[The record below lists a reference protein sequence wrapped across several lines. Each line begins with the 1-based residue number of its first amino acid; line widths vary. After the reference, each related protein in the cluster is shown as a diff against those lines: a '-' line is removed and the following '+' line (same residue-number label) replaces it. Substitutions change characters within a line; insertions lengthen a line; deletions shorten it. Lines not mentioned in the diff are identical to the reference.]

1 MLTENLRKNFYHSK
15 SRGADMAK
23 KGGLGTGLDALFQ
36 DNSPIESEKS
46 IITLSVNEVEPN
58 REQPRKEFDE
68 KALSEL
74 SKSIEKNGVIQPIL
88 VRPVAGS
95 VYQIVAGERRWRA
108 ARMAGLQE
116 VPVVIRE
123 MSDEDAAVFAL
134 IENLQREDLNPVEEA
149 EGIRSLIEE
158 FGMTQEEAADRVGK
172 SRTAVTNTLRLLK
185 LPANI
190 LSMVAQGKITAG
202 HARALIS
209 LSDEG
214 EMLRIA
220 NAVIDNNLTV
230 REVEKT
236 VKTSLSGEKSKPSKR
251 EKKRD
256 KYYDEVELALTEALG
271 RKVKIY
277 LSKGG
282 KGTLEFEFFGKEDLS
297 KLAKEFEK

>member
-1 MLTENLRKNFYHSK
+1 
-15 SRGADMAK
+15 MAK

-46 IITLSVNEVEPN
+46 VITLSVNEVEPN

-88 VRPVAGS
+88 VRPVTGGA
-95 VYQIVAGERRWRA
+95 YQIVAGERRWRA

-185 LPANI
+185 LPADI
-190 LSMVAQGKITAG
+190 LSMVAKGKITAG

-236 VKTSLSGEKSKPSKR
+236 VKTSLSGEKAKPSKR
-251 EKKRD
+251 DKKRD

-297 KLAKEFEK
+297 KLAKEFDK

>member
-1 MLTENLRKNFYHSK
+1 
-15 SRGADMAK
+15 MAK

-88 VRPVAGS
+88 VRPVTGGA
-95 VYQIVAGERRWRA
+95 YQIVAGERRWRA

-185 LPANI
+185 LPQNI
-190 LSMVAQGKITAG
+190 LSMVAKGKITAG

-236 VKTSLSGEKSKPSKR
+236 VKTSLSGEKAKPSKR

-256 KYYDEVELALTEALG
+256 KYYDEVELALTQTLG

-297 KLAKEFEK
+297 KLAKEFDK

>member
-1 MLTENLRKNFYHSK
+1 
-15 SRGADMAK
+15 MAK

-88 VRPVAGS
+88 VRPVTGGA
-95 VYQIVAGERRWRA
+95 YQIVAGERRWRA
-108 ARMAGLQE
+108 ARMAGLTE

-209 LSDEG
+209 LEDEG
-214 EMLRIA
+214 EMMRIA
-220 NAVIDNNLTV
+220 NAVTDNNLTV
-230 REVEKT
+230 REVEKI
-236 VKTSLSGEKSKPSKR
+236 VKTSLAGEKSKPSKR

-256 KYYDEVELALTEALG
+256 KYYDEVELALTQALG

-282 KGTLEFEFFGKEDLS
+282 KGTLEFEFFGKEDLQ
-297 KLAKEFEK
+297 KLAKEFDK

>member
-1 MLTENLRKNFYHSK
+1 
-15 SRGADMAK
+15 MAK

-46 IITLSVNEVEPN
+46 VITLSVNEVEPN

-88 VRPVAGS
+88 VRPVTGGA
-95 VYQIVAGERRWRA
+95 YQIVAGERRWRA
-108 ARMAGLQE
+108 ARMAGLTE

-185 LPANI
+185 LPADI
-190 LSMVAQGKITAG
+190 LSMVAKGKITAG

-236 VKTSLSGEKSKPSKR
+236 VKTSLSGEKAKPSKR

-297 KLAKEFEK
+297 KLAKEFDK

>member
-1 MLTENLRKNFYHSK
+1 
-15 SRGADMAK
+15 MAK

-46 IITLSVNEVEPN
+46 IITLSINEVEPN
-58 REQPRKEFDE
+58 REQPRKEFNE
-68 KALSEL
+68 SALSEL
-74 SKSIEKNGVIQPIL
+74 SKSIEKNGIIQPIL
-88 VRPVAGS
+88 VRPVAGGS
-95 VYQIVAGERRWRA
+95 YQIVAGERRWRA
-108 ARMAGLQE
+108 ARMAGLME
-116 VPVVIRE
+116 IPVVIRE
-123 MSDEDAAVFAL
+123 MSDEEAAVFAL

-185 LPANI
+185 LPENI
-190 LSMVAQGKITAG
+190 LSMVAKGKITAG

-209 LSDEG
+209 LEDEG
-214 EMLRIA
+214 RMLKIA

-230 REVEKT
+230 REVEKM
-236 VKTSLSGEKSKPSKR
+236 VKTALAGENAKPKKR

-256 KYYDEVELALTEALG
+256 QFYDEVELALTQTLG
-271 RKVKIY
+271 RQVKIY

-282 KGTLEFEFFGKEDLS
+282 KGTLEFEFFGKEDLN
-297 KLAKEFEK
+297 KLAKEFDK

>member
-1 MLTENLRKNFYHSK
+1 
-15 SRGADMAK
+15 MAK

-58 REQPRKEFDE
+58 REQPRKEFNE
-68 KALSEL
+68 SALSEL

-88 VRPVAGS
+88 VRPKAGGA
-95 VYQIVAGERRWRA
+95 YQIVAGERRWRA
-108 ARMAGLQE
+108 SRMAGLTE
-116 VPVVIRE
+116 IPVVIRE
-123 MSDEDAAVFAL
+123 MSDEEAAVFAL

-185 LPANI
+185 LPENI
-190 LSMVAQGKITAG
+190 LSMVAKGKITAG

-209 LSDEG
+209 LEDEG
-214 EMLRIA
+214 KMLKIA

-236 VKTSLSGEKSKPSKR
+236 VKTAIAGESAKPQKR

-256 KYYDEVELALTEALG
+256 KYYDEVELALTETLG

-282 KGTLEFEFFGKEDLS
+282 KGTLEFEFFGKEDLN
-297 KLAKEFEK
+297 KLAKEFDK

>member
-1 MLTENLRKNFYHSK
+1 
-15 SRGADMAK
+15 MAK

-46 IITLSVNEVEPN
+46 VMTLSVNEVEPN

-68 KALSEL
+68 NALLEL

-88 VRPVAGS
+88 VRPITGGN
-95 VYQIVAGERRWRA
+95 YQIVAGERRWRA
-108 ARMAGLQE
+108 ARMAGLTE

-123 MSDEDAAVFAL
+123 MSDEEAAVFAL
-134 IENLQREDLNPVEEA
+134 IENLQREDLNPIEEA
-149 EGIRSLIEE
+149 IGIRSLIDE
-158 FGMTQEEAADRVGK
+158 FGMTQDEAADRVGK
-172 SRTAVTNTLRLLK
+172 SRVAVTNTLRLLK
-185 LPANI
+185 LPQNI
-190 LSMVAQGKITAG
+190 TDMVAKGKITAG

-209 LSDEG
+209 LEDEG
-214 EMLRIA
+214 RMLKIA

-230 REVEKT
+230 REVEKM
-236 VKTSLSGEKSKPSKR
+236 VKTELAGEKSKPQKR

-256 KYYDEVELALTEALG
+256 KYYDEVELALTQTLG

-282 KGTLEFEFFGKEDLS
+282 KGTLEFEFFGKEDLT
-297 KLAKEFEK
+297 KLAKEFDK

>member
-1 MLTENLRKNFYHSK
+1 
-15 SRGADMAK
+15 MAK

-88 VRPVAGS
+88 VRPVTGGA
-95 VYQIVAGERRWRA
+95 YQIVAGERRWRA
-108 ARMAGLQE
+108 ARMAGLTE

-209 LSDEG
+209 LEDEG
-214 EMLRIA
+214 EMMRIA
-220 NAVIDNNLTV
+220 NAVVDNGLTV
-230 REVEKT
+230 REVEKI
-236 VKTSLSGEKSKPSKR
+236 VKTSLAGEKSKPSKR

-256 KYYDEVELALTEALG
+256 KYYDEVELALTEVLG

-282 KGTLEFEFFGKEDLS
+282 KGTLEFEFFGKEDLQ
-297 KLAKEFEK
+297 KLAKEFDK

>member
-1 MLTENLRKNFYHSK
+1 
-15 SRGADMAK
+15 MAK

-88 VRPVAGS
+88 VRPVTGGA
-95 VYQIVAGERRWRA
+95 YRIVAGERRWRA

-134 IENLQREDLNPVEEA
+134 IENLQREDLNPIEEA

-190 LSMVAQGKITAG
+190 LSMVAQGKITVG
-202 HARALIS
+202 HARALIP
-209 LSDEG
+209 LEEEG

-220 NAVIDNNLTV
+220 NAVVDNGLTV

-236 VKTSLSGEKSKPSKR
+236 VKTALAGEKSKPAKR

-256 KYYDEVELALTEALG
+256 KYYDEVELALTQTLG

>member
-1 MLTENLRKNFYHSK
+1 
-15 SRGADMAK
+15 MAK

-46 IITLSVNEVEPN
+46 IITLSINEVEPN
-58 REQPRKEFDE
+58 REQPRKEFNE
-68 KALSEL
+68 SALSEL
-74 SKSIEKNGVIQPIL
+74 SKSIEKNGIIQPIL
-88 VRPVAGS
+88 VRPKAGGS
-95 VYQIVAGERRWRA
+95 YQIVAGERRWRA
-108 ARMAGLQE
+108 ARMAGLTE
-116 VPVVIRE
+116 IPVVIRE
-123 MSDEDAAVFAL
+123 MSDEEAAVFAL
-134 IENLQREDLNPVEEA
+134 IENLQREDLNPIEEA

-185 LPANI
+185 LPENI
-190 LSMVAQGKITAG
+190 LSMVAKGKITAG

-209 LSDEG
+209 LEDEG
-214 EMLRIA
+214 RMLKIA

-230 REVEKT
+230 REVEKM
-236 VKTSLSGEKSKPSKR
+236 VKTALAGEKASPKKR

-256 KYYDEVELALTEALG
+256 NFYDEVELALTQTLG
-271 RKVKIY
+271 RQVKIY

-297 KLAKEFEK
+297 KLAKEFDK

>member
-1 MLTENLRKNFYHSK
+1 
-15 SRGADMAK
+15 MAK

-46 IITLSVNEVEPN
+46 IMTLSINEIEPN

-68 KALSEL
+68 KALAEL

-88 VRPVAGS
+88 VRPASIGT
-95 VYQIVAGERRWRA
+95 YQIVAGERRWRA
-108 ARMAGLQE
+108 ARMAGLTE

-123 MSDEDAAVFAL
+123 MSDEEAAVFAL
-134 IENLQREDLNPVEEA
+134 IENLQREDLNPIEEA

-185 LPANI
+185 LPESVI
-190 LSMVAQGKITAG
+190 SMVSKGKITAG
-202 HARALIS
+202 HARALVS
-209 LSDEG
+209 LDDEDKI
-214 EMLRIA
+214 LKIA
-220 NAVIDNNLTV
+220 NAVIDNSLTV
-230 REVEKT
+230 REVEKM
-236 VKTSLSGEKSKPSKR
+236 VKTASAGENAKPAKR

-256 KYYDEVELALTEALG
+256 RYYDEVELALTQALG

-282 KGTLEFEFFGKEDLS
+282 KGTLEFDFFGKEDLTR
-297 KLAKEFEK
+297 LANDLDK

>member
-1 MLTENLRKNFYHSK
+1 
-15 SRGADMAK
+15 MAK

-46 IITLSVNEVEPN
+46 IITLSINEVEPN
-58 REQPRKEFDE
+58 REQPRKEFNE
-68 KALSEL
+68 SALSEL

-88 VRPVAGS
+88 VRPKAGGA
-95 VYQIVAGERRWRA
+95 YQIVAGERRWRA
-108 ARMAGLQE
+108 SRMAGLTE
-116 VPVVIRE
+116 IPVVIRE
-123 MSDEDAAVFAL
+123 MSDEEAAVFAL

-185 LPANI
+185 LPENI
-190 LSMVAQGKITAG
+190 LSMVAKGKITAG

-209 LSDEG
+209 LEDEG
-214 EMLRIA
+214 KMLKIA
-220 NAVIDNNLTV
+220 NAIIDNNLTV
-230 REVEKT
+230 REVEKM
-236 VKTSLSGEKSKPSKR
+236 VKTALAGESAKPQKR

-256 KYYDEVELALTEALG
+256 KYYDEVELALTDTLG

-282 KGTLEFEFFGKEDLS
+282 KGTLEFEFFGKEDLN
-297 KLAKEFEK
+297 KLAKEFDK

>member
-1 MLTENLRKNFYHSK
+1 
-15 SRGADMAK
+15 MAK

-88 VRPVAGS
+88 VRPVTGGA
-95 VYQIVAGERRWRA
+95 YQIVAGERRWRA
-108 ARMAGLQE
+108 ARMAGLTE

-185 LPANI
+185 LPRNI
-190 LSMVAQGKITAG
+190 LSMVAKGKITAG

-236 VKTSLSGEKSKPSKR
+236 VKTSLSGEKAKPSKR

-256 KYYDEVELALTEALG
+256 KYYDEVELALTQALG

-297 KLAKEFEK
+297 KLAKEFDK

>member
-1 MLTENLRKNFYHSK
+1 
-15 SRGADMAK
+15 MAK

-58 REQPRKEFDE
+58 REQPRKKFDE

-74 SKSIEKNGVIQPIL
+74 SKSIEKNGVIQPVL
-88 VRPVAGS
+88 VRPSAGGA
-95 VYQIVAGERRWRA
+95 YQIVAGERRWRA
-108 ARMAGLQE
+108 ARMAGLAE
-116 VPVVIRE
+116 IPVVIRE

-185 LPANI
+185 LPQNI
-190 LSMVAQGKITAG
+190 LSMVSNGSITAG

-209 LSDEG
+209 LEDEG

-220 NAVIDNNLTV
+220 NAVIDNGLTV
-230 REVEKT
+230 RDVEKT
-236 VKTSLSGEKSKPSKR
+236 VKSALAGNAAKPKKT

-256 KYYDEVELALTEALG
+256 KYYDEVELALTHALG
-271 RKVKIY
+271 RKVRIY

-282 KGTLEFEFFGKEDLS
+282 KGTLEFEFYGKEDLK
-297 KLAKEFEK
+297 KLAKDFDK

>member
-1 MLTENLRKNFYHSK
+1 
-15 SRGADMAK
+15 MAK

-46 IITLSVNEVEPN
+46 IITLSINEVEPN
-58 REQPRKEFDE
+58 REQPRKEFNE
-68 KALSEL
+68 SALSEL

-88 VRPVAGS
+88 VRPLAGGS
-95 VYQIVAGERRWRA
+95 YQIVAGERRWRA
-108 ARMAGLQE
+108 ARMAGLTE
-116 VPVVIRE
+116 IPVVIRE

-134 IENLQREDLNPVEEA
+134 IENLQREDLNPIEEA

-172 SRTAVTNTLRLLK
+172 SRTAVTNILRLLK
-185 LPANI
+185 LPQNI
-190 LSMVAQGKITAG
+190 LSMVAKGKITSG

-209 LSDEG
+209 LEDEG
-214 EMLRIA
+214 EMLKIA
-220 NAVIDNNLTV
+220 NAVIDNSLTV
-230 REVEKT
+230 REVEKM
-236 VKTSLSGEKSKPSKR
+236 VKTALAGESAKPKKR

-256 KYYDEVELALTEALG
+256 KYYDEVELALTQTLG

-282 KGTLEFEFFGKEDLS
+282 KGTLEFEFFGKEDLN
-297 KLAKEFEK
+297 KLAKEFDK

>member
-1 MLTENLRKNFYHSK
+1 
-15 SRGADMAK
+15 MAK

-88 VRPVAGS
+88 VRPVTGGA
-95 VYQIVAGERRWRA
+95 YQIVAGERRWRA
-108 ARMAGLQE
+108 ARMAGLTE

-185 LPANI
+185 LPADI
-190 LSMVAQGKITAG
+190 LSMVAKGKITAG

-236 VKTSLSGEKSKPSKR
+236 VKTSLSGEKAKPSKR

-256 KYYDEVELALTEALG
+256 KYYDEVELALTEVLG

-297 KLAKEFEK
+297 KLAKEFDK

>member
-1 MLTENLRKNFYHSK
+1 
-15 SRGADMAK
+15 MAK

-46 IITLSVNEVEPN
+46 IITLSINEVEPN
-58 REQPRKEFDE
+58 REQPRKEFNE
-68 KALSEL
+68 SALSEL
-74 SKSIEKNGVIQPIL
+74 SKSIEKNGIIQPIL
-88 VRPVAGS
+88 VRPVAGGS
-95 VYQIVAGERRWRA
+95 YQIVAGERRWRA
-108 ARMAGLQE
+108 ARMAGITE
-116 VPVVIRE
+116 IPVVIRE
-123 MSDEDAAVFAL
+123 MSDEESAVFAL

-185 LPANI
+185 LPENI
-190 LSMVAQGKITAG
+190 LSMVAKGKITAG

-209 LSDEG
+209 LEDEG
-214 EMLRIA
+214 RMLKIA

-230 REVEKT
+230 REVEKM
-236 VKTSLSGEKSKPSKR
+236 VKTALAGENAKPKKR

-256 KYYDEVELALTEALG
+256 QFYDEVELALTQTLG
-271 RKVKIY
+271 RQVKIY

-282 KGTLEFEFFGKEDLS
+282 KGTLEFEFFGKEDLN
-297 KLAKEFEK
+297 KLAKEFDK

>member
-1 MLTENLRKNFYHSK
+1 
-15 SRGADMAK
+15 MAK

-58 REQPRKEFDE
+58 REQPRKEFNE
-68 KALSEL
+68 SALSEL

-88 VRPVAGS
+88 VRPKAGGA
-95 VYQIVAGERRWRA
+95 YQIVAGERRWRA
-108 ARMAGLQE
+108 SRMAGLTE
-116 VPVVIRE
+116 IPVVIRE
-123 MSDEDAAVFAL
+123 MSDEEAAVFAL

-185 LPANI
+185 LPENI
-190 LSMVAQGKITAG
+190 LSMVAKGKITAG

-209 LSDEG
+209 LEDEG
-214 EMLRIA
+214 KMLKIA
-220 NAVIDNNLTV
+220 NAIIDNNLTV
-230 REVEKT
+230 REVEKM
-236 VKTSLSGEKSKPSKR
+236 VKTALAGESAKPKKR

-256 KYYDEVELALTEALG
+256 KYYDEVELALTETLG

-282 KGTLEFEFFGKEDLS
+282 KGTLEFEFFGKEDLN
-297 KLAKEFEK
+297 KLAKEFDK

>member
-1 MLTENLRKNFYHSK
+1 
-15 SRGADMAK
+15 MAK

-88 VRPVAGS
+88 VRPVTGGA
-95 VYQIVAGERRWRA
+95 YQIVAGERRWRA

-185 LPANI
+185 LPQNI
-190 LSMVAQGKITAG
+190 LSMVAKGKITAG

-236 VKTSLSGEKSKPSKR
+236 VKTSLSGEKAKPSKR

-256 KYYDEVELALTEALG
+256 KYYDEVELALTGAFG
-271 RKVKIY
+271 KKVKIY

-297 KLAKEFEK
+297 KLAKEFDK

>member
-1 MLTENLRKNFYHSK
+1 
-15 SRGADMAK
+15 MAK

-88 VRPVAGS
+88 VRPVTGGA
-95 VYQIVAGERRWRA
+95 YQIVAGERRWRA

-190 LSMVAQGKITAG
+190 LSMVAKGKITAG

-236 VKTSLSGEKSKPSKR
+236 VKTSLSGEKAKLAKR

-256 KYYDEVELALTEALG
+256 KYYDEVELALTEVLG

-282 KGTLEFEFFGKEDLS
+282 KGTLEFEFFGKEDLL
-297 KLAKEFEK
+297 KLAKEFDK

>member
-1 MLTENLRKNFYHSK
+1 
-15 SRGADMAK
+15 MAK

-46 IITLSVNEVEPN
+46 ILTLSVNEVEPN

-95 VYQIVAGERRWRA
+95 SYQIVAGERRWRA
-108 ARMAGLQE
+108 ARMAGLTE
-116 VPVVIRE
+116 IPVVIRE

-149 EGIRSLIEE
+149 EGIRSLIDD
-158 FGMTQEEAADRVGK
+158 FGMTQEAAADRVGK

-185 LPANI
+185 LPSNI
-190 LSMVAQGKITAG
+190 LSMVAKGKITAG

-209 LSDEG
+209 LEDEG

-236 VKTSLSGEKSKPSKR
+236 VKTALAGEKSKPKKS

-256 KYYDEVELALTEALG
+256 KYYDEVELALTQALG

-282 KGTLEFEFFGKEDLS
+282 KGTLEFEFFGKEDLN
-297 KLAKEFEK
+297 KLAKEFDK